1 MGVGG
6 SIGAGGATIGGGGM
20 LRMYDILY
28 TLSQFINNCLPCH
41 ICFCF
46 SVGIGVQPV
55 IRRQSF
61 FSPDL
66 HYCSFRF
73 VNPFTLKIYKKKQ
86 EKLCSVKKETTRY
99 IFLFFC

>member
-55 IRRQSF
+55 IRRQF
-61 FSPDL
+61 FPMISTTV
-66 HYCSFRF
+66 HF
-73 VNPFTLKIYKKKQ
+73 VLSI
-86 EKLCSVKKETTRY
+86 LSH
-99 IFLFFC
+99 

>member
-55 IRRQSF
+55 IRRQSLF
-61 FSPDL
+61 PVICTTVHFVFSIL
-66 HYCSFRF
+66 SH
-73 VNPFTLKIYKKKQ
+73 
-86 EKLCSVKKETTRY
+86 
-99 IFLFFC
+99 

>member
-1 MGVGG
+1 MSGLNVFHRFHLSYSGGIAGGAGGMGVGG

-28 TLSQFINNCLPCH
+28 TLSQFINNCLPCR

-55 IRRQSF
+55 IRRQF
-61 FSPDL
+61 FPMISTTV
-66 HYCSFRF
+66 HF
-73 VNPFTLKIYKKKQ
+73 VLSI
-86 EKLCSVKKETTRY
+86 LSH
-99 IFLFFC
+99 

>member
-6 SIGAGGATIGGGGM
+6 STGAGGATIGGGGM

-55 IRRQSF
+55 IRRQSLF
-61 FSPDL
+61 PMICTTV
-66 HYCSFRF
+66 HF
-73 VNPFTLKIYKKKQ
+73 VLSI
-86 EKLCSVKKETTRY
+86 LSH
-99 IFLFFC
+99 